1 MTTYRIV
8 RFFQNEHPRE
18 TVEVGVS
25 LSEAQ
30 AHCRDPESS
39 SRTAKEPAALAR
51 TEEFGPWFDGYQEE

>member
-8 RFFQNEHPRE
+8 RFFQNDHPRE

-30 AHCRDPESS
+30 AHCRGPESS
-39 SRTAKEPAALAR
+39 SRTAKAPAALAR